1 MAQANVAR
9 EPSMEEI
16 LASIRKIIES
26 NDVTEDHEPVSESAA
41 DDDDHGPSTEPPQRP
56 VSLLNRIPGEG
67 AEVSAPK
74 ARESSAKHTRIEPMA
89 PLRPG
94 LEPRGETAPGSEEA
108 DTAQTKPSD
117 AKRAAPARLAD
128 IAAAARPAPSR
139 IPQPSGN
146 PEPPEMKEP
155 SEKPEAT
162 ASGQNDVVFLPD
174 ADQDIDANGNKGAD
188 DALERGAKEETV
200 SEQRALISP
209 AVGAR
214 VAASFDDLSHA
225 VTKGPS
231 RSFDDIAEEML
242 RPMLQQWMDD
252 NLPTLVERLVR
263 EEIER
268 VARGR

>member
-26 NDVTEDHEPVSESAA
+26 NDVTEDHEPVPEDAA
-41 DDDDHGPSTEPPQRP
+41 DGDDQGVATEPAPRP
-56 VSLLNRIPGEG
+56 VSLLNRISDSGSET
-67 AEVSAPK
+67 AAAKS
-74 ARESSAKHTRIEPMA
+74 REPSVQDVRVEPLA

-94 LEPRGETAPGSEEA
+94 LEAKDNGTPASEEA
-108 DTAQTKPSD
+108 SMAQTSAAQATRP
-117 AKRAAPARLAD
+117 APARLAD
-128 IAAAARPAPSR
+128 VAATIRPETPDEQERSDK
-139 IPQPSGN
+139 
-146 PEPPEMKEP
+146 PEM
-155 SEKPEAT
+155 T
-162 ASGQNDVVFLPD
+162 ASEESDVVLLS
-174 ADQDIDANGNKGAD
+174 GAD
-188 DALERGAKEETV
+188 HDIEAEVNEGESDAQQTGAKYETV
-200 SEQRALISP
+200 AREPRALISP

-214 VAASFDDLSHA
+214 VAASFGDLSHA
-225 VTKGPS
+225 VTNGPS
-231 RSFDDIAEEML
+231 RSFDDIAEDML

>member
-26 NDVTEDHEPVSESAA
+26 NDLTEDQDTGPEEVA
-41 DDDDHGPSTEPPQRP
+41 DGVEQGPSVEQVTPP
-56 VSLLNRIPGEG
+56 VSLLNRIPGDRVEG
-67 AEVSAPK
+67 SVPK
-74 ARESSAKHTRIEPMA
+74 PREPSAKETRVEPLA

-94 LEPRGETAPGSEEA
+94 LDSKDDGPALNRSV
-108 DTAQTKPSD
+108 D
-117 AKRAAPARLAD
+117 AAPMPTEPDQTDLPAKESGDKAADAGSQSSDESATTAR
-128 IAAAARPAPSR
+128 
-139 IPQPSGN
+139 
-146 PEPPEMKEP
+146 EE
-155 SEKPEAT
+155 SE
-162 ASGQNDVVFLPD
+162 VVFLPEAGPESD
-174 ADQDIDANGNKGAD
+174 SEIDA
-188 DALERGAKEETV
+188 V
-200 SEQRALISP
+200 SEENMGDPAPHAVKVEKVDEEPRALISP

-214 VAASFDDLSHA
+214 VAASFGNLSQA
-225 VTKGPS
+225 VTSGPA
-231 RSFDDIAEEML
+231 RSFDDIAEDML